1 MKRFL
6 LFLILLWTLPAGFR
20 ASVSAQLPSRSGD
33 GQPPLTTGQIA
44 PVTPLPVSIPFEMW
58 NGMIVVK
65 ATIGDG
71 TAQKAGLHIS
81 LPLCLMTPQLAA
93 QQRIAP
99 EGFRNLEGIYGPI
112 RLAGIRP
119 QMVRIQNIVLTGVPM
134 GVLDLYAQ
142 LSSKAA
148 PDAPV
153 LWIGNSAL
161 AAFVITIDPQKQEIV
176 FSPPNSPLPRRAT
189 VVPFEI
195 RDGRL
200 WIEAKANDRKRFRAM
215 LDTST
220 FLTLLPAGVGR
231 DLQLLPSANL
241 TTTYPGGQT
250 GKVVMATLSELAVG
264 DAKLKDM
271 QALFVEGEA
280 TGGMDPEMGIIGND
294 FLLRYRV
301 TIHYGQRKIAFEKIA
316 VPTTKQNSANR

>member
-1 MKRFL
+1 
-6 LFLILLWTLPAGFR
+6 
-20 ASVSAQLPSRSGD
+20 
-33 GQPPLTTGQIA
+33 
-44 PVTPLPVSIPFEMW
+44 MW

-65 ATIGDG
+65 ATVGEGI
-71 TAQKAGLHIS
+71 AQKAALHIS

-93 QQRIAP
+93 QQRIAS
-99 EGFRNLEGIYGPI
+99 EGIRSLEGIYGTI
-112 RLAGIRP
+112 RLAGVRP

-148 PDAPV
+148 PDAPMV
-153 LWIGNSAL
+153 WIGNSAL

-176 FSPPNSPLPRRAT
+176 FAPPNSPLPRRAA

-200 WIEAKANDRKRFRAM
+200 WIEAKANDSRRFRAM
-215 LDTST
+215 LDTSA
-220 FLTLLPAGVGR
+220 FLTLLPRGVGR
-231 DLQLLPSANL
+231 DLQLSPSATL
-241 TTTYPGGQT
+241 TTTFPDGKT
-250 GKVVMATLSELAVG
+250 GRVAMATLSELAVG
-264 DAKLKDM
+264 DAKLKEM
-271 QALFVEGEA
+271 QALFLEGEE

-301 TIHYGQRKIAFEKIA
+301 TIHYGQRKIAFEKIG
-316 VPTTKQNSANR
+316 VPSAKQNSVHR